1 MEHNDER
8 DANDQRE
15 HDADAGVGT
24 SADDAATHDLDLD
37 DFAHLDEPDPT
48 DESLKTD
55 DEGVLTSDEPA
66 AAAAEEVPPFHE
78 HPRWQEMLAERDE
91 LKGQVQQQGGTLE
104 EQARRIDEYDRH
116 LRMMDTL
123 SRQQPMQQAMPEQIA
138 TDPFDEILAMPEE
151 EIIDE
156 FQKGPRQFLESF
168 GQSITQKALASAE
181 SVAYARAQDDAITKG
196 IDQFADE
203 NPDFM
208 DMVIAGD
215 IARYIDRNPIHNA
228 ISAYHTLKSQG
239 SDEEYD
245 SEMAKYEEQVRED
258 EREKTLASVRAKQG
272 AQVLD
277 GSAGAGGPNA
287 AANTAIDPDLQ
298 DTAKHGG
305 KRHVLAQRLKAFRER
320 F

>member
-37 DFAHLDEPDPT
+37 DFHDLDKDPT

-55 DEGVLTSDEPA
+55 DEGVLTTDEPDD
-66 AAAAEEVPPFHE
+66 AAEEVPPFHE
-78 HPRWQEMLAERDE
+78 HPRWQEMLAERDQ
-91 LKGQVQQQGGTLE
+91 LKGQIEEQGGTLE

-123 SRQQPMQQAMPEQIA
+123 SRQQPMQQVTPEQPA
-138 TDPFDEILAMPEE
+138 TDPFDEILSMPEE

-156 FQKGPRQFLESF
+156 FQKSPRQFLESF
-168 GQSITQKALASAE
+168 GQSITQKALANAE

-196 IDQFADE
+196 IDQFADD

-208 DMVIAGD
+208 DMVISGD
-215 IARYIDRNPIHNA
+215 IARFIDRNPIHNA
-228 ISAYHTLKSQG
+228 ISAYHTLKSEAYADDD
-239 SDEEYD
+239 SAIEEY
-245 SEMAKYEEQVRED
+245 EKQVRED

-287 AANTAIDPDLQ
+287 GANTAVDPELQ
-298 DTAKHGG
+298 DTEKHGG
-305 KRHVLAQRLKAFRER
+305 KRHVLTQRLKAFRER

>member
-8 DANDQRE
+8 DAKDQRE
-15 HDADAGVGT
+15 DDADAGVGP
-24 SADDAATHDLDLD
+24 SIDEAGTHDLDLD
-37 DFAHLDEPDPT
+37 DFAHLDEADPT

-55 DEGVLTSDEPA
+55 DEGVLTTDEPDA
-66 AAAAEEVPPFHE
+66 AKDVPPFHE
-78 HPRWQEMLAERDE
+78 HPRWKEMMQERDD
-91 LKGQVQQQGGTLE
+91 LKLQLEEQGGTLE
-104 EQARRIDEYDRH
+104 DQARRIDEYDRH

-123 SRQQPMQQAMPEQIA
+123 SRHQPQQQATPEPPA
-138 TDPFDEILAMPEE
+138 TDPFDEILSRPEE

-156 FQKGPRQFLESF
+156 FQKSPRQFLESF
-168 GQSITQKALASAE
+168 GDSITQKALANAE
-181 SVAYARAQDDAITKG
+181 SIAYARAQDDAITKG

-215 IARYIDRNPIHNA
+215 IARFIDRNPMHNA
-228 ISAYHTLKSQG
+228 ISAYHTLRSEADAQDD
-239 SDEEYD
+239 SAIEEY
-245 SEMAKYEEQVRED
+245 EKQIRED
-258 EREKTLASVRAKQG
+258 ERDKTLASIRAKQG

-277 GSAGAGGPNA
+277 GSTSTGPNA
-287 AANTAIDPDLQ
+287 GADTAIDPDLQ

-305 KRHVLAQRLKAFRER
+305 KRAVLTQRLKAFRER

>member
-37 DFAHLDEPDPT
+37 DFHDLDKDPT

-55 DEGVLTSDEPA
+55 DEGVLTTDEPD
-66 AAAAEEVPPFHE
+66 AAAEEVPPFHE

-91 LKGQVQQQGGTLE
+91 LKGQIQEQGGTLE

-123 SRQQPMQQAMPEQIA
+123 SRQQPMQQATPEQPA
-138 TDPFDEILAMPEE
+138 TPDPFDEILAMPEE
-151 EIIDE
+151 QIIDE
-156 FQKGPRQFLESF
+156 FQKSPRQFLQSF
-168 GQSITQKALASAE
+168 GENITQKALANAE

-215 IARYIDRNPIHNA
+215 IARFIDRNPIHNA
-228 ISAYHTLKSQG
+228 ISAYHHLSQQREPEIG
-239 SDEEYD
+239 DDEIQQ
-245 SEMAKYEEQVRED
+245 YENSIRED
-258 EREKTLASVRAKQG
+258 ERTKTLASVRAKQG

-277 GSAGAGGPNA
+277 GSSGAGGPNVG
-287 AANTAIDPDLQ
+287 ANTAIDPDLQ
-298 DTAKHGG
+298 DTQKHGG
-305 KRHVLAQRLKAFRER
+305 KRHVLTQRLKAFRER

>member
-8 DANDQRE
+8 DAKDQRE

-37 DFAHLDEPDPT
+37 DFHDLDKDPT
-48 DESLKTD
+48 GESLKTD
-55 DEGVLTSDEPA
+55 DEGVLTTDEPDGA
-66 AAAAEEVPPFHE
+66 KDEVPPFHE
-78 HPRWQEMLAERDE
+78 HPRWQEMLTERDD
-91 LKGQVQQQGGTLE
+91 LKKQVEEQGGTLE
-104 EQARRIDEYDRH
+104 DQAKRIDEYDRH

-123 SRQQPMQQAMPEQIA
+123 SRHQPQPQASPEPPA
-138 TDPFDEILAMPEE
+138 TDPFDEILSMPEE
-151 EIIDE
+151 KIIDE
-156 FQKGPRQFLESF
+156 FQKSPRQFLESF
-168 GQSITQKALASAE
+168 GQSITQKALVNAE

-215 IARYIDRNPIHNA
+215 IARFIDRNPIHNA
-228 ISAYHTLKSQG
+228 ISAYNHLKSEAYAQDD
-239 SDEEYD
+239 SAIEEY
-245 SEMAKYEEQVRED
+245 EKQIRED
-258 EREKTLASVRAKQG
+258 ERDKTLASIRAKQG

-277 GSAGAGGPNA
+277 GSTGATGPNA
-287 AANTAIDPDLQ
+287 GANTAIDPDLQ
-298 DTAKHGG
+298 DTQKHGG
-305 KRHVLAQRLKAFRER
+305 KRHVLTQRLKAIRER